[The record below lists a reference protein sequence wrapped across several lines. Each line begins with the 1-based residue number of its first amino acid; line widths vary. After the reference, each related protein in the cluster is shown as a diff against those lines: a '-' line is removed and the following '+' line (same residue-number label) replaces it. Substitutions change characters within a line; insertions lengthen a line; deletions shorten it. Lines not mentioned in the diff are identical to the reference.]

1 MTTRDSSSDRP
12 YAAPRTSA
20 RSSIIPRSPARAMTL
35 TELLVVMGIIIV
47 VSGLVAVTAMNVWGG
62 SQRKRTQTLIQQL
75 ATACEEYKSVYGAY
89 PVDDGGPYYPTGSA
103 YDNSLW
109 TREHGIRNLYVALK
123 MAGLADSI
131 KGDTLSTVKPTDN
144 ASFEF
149 AVECW
154 DGEKHRWDRVLVD
167 AWGHPLIYDSHNPKG
182 KYYSTRAVHNV
193 HSFDLISKGPDGHE
207 GPDADG
213 NNDDIA
219 NFKQNE

>member
-1 MTTRDSSSDRP
+1 
-12 YAAPRTSA
+12 
-20 RSSIIPRSPARAMTL
+20 MTL

-62 SQRKRTQTLIQQL
+62 SQRKRTQTLIQML
-75 ATACEEYKSVYGAY
+75 ATANEEYKAVYNTYVPDTSIDPG
-89 PVDDGGPYYPTGSA
+89 PDGKPGGGDDSLGTGPYYPKSRADSPFDAAVWALIPDSRKT
-103 YDNSLW
+103 D
-109 TREHGIRNLYVALK
+109 EHGIRNLYVALK

-182 KYYSTRAVHNV
+182 KYYSTRAVHNI